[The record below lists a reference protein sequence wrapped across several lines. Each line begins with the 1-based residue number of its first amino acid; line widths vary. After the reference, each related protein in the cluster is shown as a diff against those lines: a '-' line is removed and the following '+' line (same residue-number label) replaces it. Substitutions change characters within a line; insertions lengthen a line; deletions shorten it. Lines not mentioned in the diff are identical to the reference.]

1 MGMKREHLI
10 FTGRV
15 QGVGFRYKAGKLARH
30 YGVSGWIKN
39 LADGSVEAQF
49 QGREE
54 ALDLVIQGLH
64 QDSSIRIDWITRNPM
79 EPDEKERGFSVR
91 Y

>member
-1 MGMKREHLI
+1 MDMVREHFI

-15 QGVGFRYKAGKLARH
+15 QGVGFRYKVSRLARH
-30 YGVSGWIKN
+30 SSVTGWVRN
-39 LADGSVEAQF
+39 LSDGSVEAEL

-54 ALDLVIQGLH
+54 ALDIIVKQINEDAYIH
-64 QDSSIRIDWITRNPM
+64 VDWMVRNRI
-79 EPDEKERGFSVR
+79 EPDLEESGFSVR